1 MPAEL
6 LVRAARDSS
15 RPSRGREVA
24 PDADIASDVR
34 CSLCS
39 APVPSGMLE
48 DSVEH
53 QFCCHSCRGAFAVL
67 NACTLPGV
75 DATEVPASVF
85 ASFDEPEFHALH
97 VRPPTPGS
105 PLRAVDLLLEN
116 VTCASCVWPL
126 ERLPQM
132 LDGVTE
138 ARMDLRHNALSV
150 TWDPARVALSAIA
163 SMLQRIGHRCHP
175 AQGREAAAIRRAE
188 DRAML
193 VRLAIAGALSG
204 NIMMIAFAIYG
215 GVLNNAMDEYHTI
228 FRWLSMILGA
238 WSLVGP
244 GRVFFSRAWSALRT
258 RRINLDFPICI
269 ALLVGGVSGVANTVL
284 DRGELYFDSL
294 SMLVFLLLVGRY
306 VQHRQQRW
314 ATDSLELLF
323 SLMPRSARR
332 IEIER
337 GVEIAREVPA
347 ERLQVGDVVEIVAG
361 ESIPADGVIERGN
374 SDLDLSVLTGES
386 MPSNA
391 ATGTAVHAGTVNLTS
406 TIRVRATAT
415 GADTRAARLMKLV
428 EDAASRRPAIT
439 KFTDRAGERFV
450 VGITLLG
457 VLTYFIWR
465 FIDPAVALD
474 HTTAL
479 LIVTCPCAL
488 GFAAPMV
495 SAIAIG
501 RGARRGI
508 LVKGGDVLET
518 LSRPG
523 LMLLDKTGTL
533 TQGRACV
540 QAWTGDEE
548 ALLLAATLERHSVHP
563 IARAIIAFA
572 DGRAMSHTDGMATTV
587 HRARHTIGGGL
598 EGNVNNHA
606 VLVGSPEF
614 VLAAI
619 DSTEAHSATRDANVA
634 RLAADGLTPVVVAVD
649 GMVRCVFG
657 LGDTLRDDA
666 RTSLDALRA
675 RGWRIGILSGDHP
688 AVVARVAGQLGLSID
703 DCRGGMSP
711 EDKAALV
718 REAMQNANSTATA
731 SNPAAPVVMVGDGV
745 NDAAALSTANVGIAV
760 HGGAEASLAAA
771 DVYLARPG
779 LSPILELLS
788 AGRGALAGVKAT
800 LWASLAYNL
809 LAAAFAMV
817 GIINPIV
824 AAIFMPFSSITVLT
838 IAFVWRT
845 FPRDVPEQRAVS
857 AAASRARQARLD
869 SPFLAGVPA

>member
-1 MPAEL
+1 MPAEVL
-6 LVRAARDSS
+6 ARAVRESSRRAATS
-15 RPSRGREVA
+15 
-24 PDADIASDVR
+24 PDVLSDVR

-48 DSVEH
+48 EGVDQ

-75 DATEVPASVF
+75 DSTEVPASVF

-97 VRPPTPGS
+97 VRPPSEGS
-105 PLRAVDLLLEN
+105 PLRSVDLLLEN

-132 LDGVTE
+132 IAGVTE
-138 ARMDLRHNALSV
+138 ARMDLRQNTLSV
-150 TWDPARVALSAIA
+150 TWDSSRVALSAIA
-163 SMLQRIGHRCHP
+163 AMLQRIGHRCHP
-175 AQGREAAAIRRAE
+175 AQGREAAQVRRAE

-215 GVLNNAMDEYHTI
+215 GVLNNSLDEYHTV
-228 FRWLSMILGA
+228 FRWLSMLLGV

-258 RRINLDFPICI
+258 RRMNLDLPICI
-269 ALLVGGVSGVANTVL
+269 ALVVGGVSGVVNTVL
-284 DRGELYFDSL
+284 NRGELYFDSL

-332 IEIER
+332 IDVEN
-337 GVEIAREVPA
+337 GVEVARELPA
-347 ERLQVGDVVEIVAG
+347 ERLQVGDIVEVVAG
-361 ESIPADGVIERGN
+361 ESIPADGIIERGT

-386 MPSNA
+386 MPAHA

-428 EDAASRRPAIT
+428 EDAAARRPAIT

-450 VGITLLG
+450 VGIALLG
-457 VLTYFIWR
+457 IVTAIIWS
-465 FIDPAVALD
+465 FIDPSAALD

-533 TQGRACV
+533 TQGRAAV
-540 QAWTGDEE
+540 QAWVGDDD
-548 ALLLAATLERHSVHP
+548 ALSLAAALERHSVHP
-563 IARAIIAFA
+563 IARAIMAFA
-572 DGRAMSHTDGMATTV
+572 EARPINATTKVIAPIV
-587 HRARHTIGGGL
+587 HRARHTVGGGL
-598 EGNVNNHA
+598 EGNINDHV

-614 VLAAI
+614 VAASL
-619 DSTEAHSATRDANVA
+619 DAGLSATSPVRDANIA
-634 RLAADGLTPVVVAVD
+634 RFAAEGLTPVVVAVD
-649 GMVRCVFG
+649 GIVRGVLG
-657 LGDTLRDDA
+657 LGDALRDDA
-666 RTSLDALRA
+666 RTSIDALRA
-675 RGWRIGILSGDHP
+675 QGWAIGILSGDHP
-688 AVVARVAGQLGLSID
+688 AVVARVAGQLGLD
-703 DCRGGMSP
+703 VANCRGGMSP
-711 EDKAALV
+711 EDKAAFV
-718 REAMQNANSTATA
+718 RDAIQRANTRATA
-731 SNPAAPVVMVGDGV
+731 AQPAAPVVMVGDGV
-745 NDAAALSTANVGIAV
+745 NDAAALSTASVGIAV

-779 LSPILELLS
+779 LSPILELLA
-788 AGRGALAGVKAT
+788 AGRGALTGVKAT

-809 LAAAFAMV
+809 LAAAFAVV

-838 IAFVWRT
+838 IAFVWKT
-845 FPRDVPEQRAVS
+845 FPRELPEQQSSRS
-857 AAASRARQARLD
+857 LASPRSDVATPSD
-869 SPFLAGVPA
+869 SPVLAGATA